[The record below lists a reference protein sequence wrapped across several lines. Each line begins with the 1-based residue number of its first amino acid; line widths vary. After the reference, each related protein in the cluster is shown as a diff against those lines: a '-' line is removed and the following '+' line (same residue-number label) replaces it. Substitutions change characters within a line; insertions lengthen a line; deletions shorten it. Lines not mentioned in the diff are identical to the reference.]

1 MGYQCQTPR
10 GYQGGAAG
18 WGGAAGAVHAGGV
31 TEATLDADRW
41 TDLVQ
46 RDGAVLWHPY
56 APMPAALPPVP
67 VVGAR
72 GTRLRLADG
81 REVVDGMS
89 SWWAAIHGYRH
100 PVLDAAVRAQLDDMA
115 HVMFGGLTHP
125 PAVELGE
132 LLVEI
137 APPGLEHVF
146 LCDSGSV
153 AVEVALKMAVQHWH
167 GLGQPQRRRILTVRG
182 GYHGDTL
189 GAMSVCDPV
198 TGMHTLFE
206 GVLPQQLFAPA
217 PAPGYGA
224 TYDASHVADLA
235 RLARDHRDEVAAI
248 ILEPVVQGAGGMRFY
263 APEYLAAVR
272 AVCDETGALLIT
284 DEIATGFGRSGRLW
298 GADHAGVA
306 PDIMCLGKAMTGG
319 YLSMAAVLC
328 TPAVAAA
335 VSSAA
340 SGALMHGPTFMANP
354 LGAAVALAS
363 IRLLLDQPWADEVAR
378 VERRLRDGLAPAD
391 RLAGVTDVRVLGAI
405 GVIETDEP
413 LPMDALQAVF
423 LEHGVWLR
431 PFGRL
436 VYTMPPYIASDA
448 DVDRITTA
456 MVDAVTRVHPPS

>member
-1 MGYQCQTPR
+1 MRGWLGGPTPSR
-10 GYQGGAAG
+10 LGCAVRP
-18 WGGAAGAVHAGGV
+18 VHAGGV
-31 TEATLDADRW
+31 TEPAIDTDRW
-41 TDLVQ
+41 TDLVE
-46 RDGAVLWHPY
+46 RDRAVLWHPY

-72 GTRLRLADG
+72 GTRLQLADG
-81 REVVDGMS
+81 RELVDGMS

-115 HVMFGGLTHP
+115 HVMFGGVTHP
-125 PAVELGE
+125 PAVALAE

-137 APPGLEHVF
+137 APRGLEHVF

-153 AVEVALKMAVQHWH
+153 AVEVALKMAIQHWH
-167 GLGQPQRRRILTVRG
+167 GIGQPERRRILTVRG

-198 TGMHTLFE
+198 TGMHTLFD
-206 GVLPQQLFAPA
+206 GVLPQQLFAP
-217 PAPGYGA
+217 PPSPSFGERF
-224 TYDASHVADLA
+224 DPSHIAELADLA
-235 RLARDHRDEVAAI
+235 RDHHDEVAAI

-263 APEYLAAVR
+263 APEYFAAVR
-272 AVCDETGALLIT
+272 ALCDETGALLIT

-298 GADHAGVA
+298 GVDHAGVA

-328 TPAVAAA
+328 RPEVAAA
-335 VSSAA
+335 VSAA
-340 SGALMHGPTFMANP
+340 GSGALMHGPTFMGNP
-354 LGAAVALAS
+354 LGAAVARAS
-363 IRLLLDQPWADEVAR
+363 IRLLLGQPWADEVAR
-378 VERRLRDGLAPAD
+378 IERRLRHGLAAAAGLD
-391 RLAGVTDVRVLGAI
+391 GVTDVRVLGAI
-405 GVIETDEP
+405 GVIETDAP
-413 LPMDALQAVF
+413 LPMEALQAVF

-436 VYTMPPYIASDA
+436 VYTMPPYVATDD

-456 MVDAVTRVHPPS
+456 MVDAVTRVRVDR